1 MKLPAPKTSTP
12 VRPVLVLMWLVASIA
27 SLILMVTLRHI
38 DGFLKSTSTP
48 AGIVGFE
55 LAFTRERAAFI
66 LQTWTANGALTSA
79 RESLRLDFAFLL
91 AYPVSLAL
99 GCRILARRNAGWFD
113 RVGIQLSYALF
124 ACIPLD
130 ATENVALLR
139 MLDIGASN
147 GLARLAAIC
156 ATIKFA
162 LILGAVVFLIAAQ
175 LRGVFGGAF
184 RGAR

>member
-1 MKLPAPKTSTP
+1 
-12 VRPVLVLMWLVASIA
+12 
-27 SLILMVTLRHI
+27 MVKLRHI
-38 DGFLKSTSTP
+38 DAFLKSPNTP

-55 LAFTRERAAFI
+55 LAFSRERAASM
-66 LQTWTANGALTSA
+66 LHAWTVNGALASA

-91 AYPVSLAL
+91 AYPVSLGL

-113 RVGIQLSYALF
+113 RVGQQFSYAVF

-130 ATENVALLR
+130 ATENLALLR
-139 MLDIGASN
+139 MLDAGASS
-147 GLARLAAIC
+147 GMARIAGIA

-162 LILGAVVFLIAAQ
+162 LVLGAVVFLIAAQ
-175 LRGVFGGAF
+175 LRGALSGAF